1 MAESLRTIMAR
12 FEERQIAMAER
23 QAAVI
28 EKIDEIKGCLAIHQD
43 KDDSQFKSLNDNV
56 NNLHKYAAS
65 VAIVASAIG
74 GGTIWLWNKITGA

>member
-1 MAESLRTIMAR
+1 MADSLRTMIAR
-12 FEERQIAMAER
+12 IEERQIA
-23 QAAVI
+23 VV
-28 EKIDEIKGCLAIHQD
+28 EKIDEIKAGLAVHQE